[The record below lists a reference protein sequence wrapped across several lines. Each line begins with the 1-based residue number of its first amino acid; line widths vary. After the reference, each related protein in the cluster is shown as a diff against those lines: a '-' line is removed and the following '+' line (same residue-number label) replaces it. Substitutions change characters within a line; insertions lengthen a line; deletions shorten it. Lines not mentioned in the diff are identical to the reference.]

1 MLAVITDW
9 WRLPPDGLADFTAW
23 QDQEYLP
30 ALGVSADASRFSVV
44 AGDHVQVSWYEVDRA
59 LLRHGVGGADNELPP
74 LPIWLKLLN
83 GHARERFALELKADV
98 GEVDAPPPSFRYIV
112 QADIPAELAAE
123 YNQWYDEEHL
133 PRLVKV
139 PGVRRARRYTAME
152 SSPRY
157 LTAYDIDDPDVWESP
172 AALAARKTPWTERM
186 RGVFQNS
193 RRSMLKREYP
203 IPAPR

>member
-1 MLAVITDW
+1 MQAVVTDW
-9 WRLPPDGLADFTAW
+9 WRLPTDKLADFIAW
-23 QDQEYLP
+23 QDGEYLP
-30 ALGVSADASRFSVV
+30 ALGV
-44 AGDHVQVSWYEVDRA
+44 AGHGCRYGVIAGEHVQVSWYGVDAA
-59 LLRHGVGGADNELPP
+59 LLRHGVAAADNDLPP

-98 GEVDAPPPSFRYIV
+98 GDTAGPPAPFRYIV
-112 QADIPAELAAE
+112 QADIPAELVDE
-123 YNQWYDEEHL
+123 YNHWYDQEHL

-139 PGVRRARRYTAME
+139 PGVRRARRYTAIDA
-152 SSPRY
+152 SPYY
-157 LTAYDIDDPDVWESP
+157 LTAYDIDAPETWESP

-203 IPAPR
+203 A